1 MFELSTFAALFLL
14 CSVAGGVGYLAA
26 TVAIW
31 SLKRVHYRLE
41 CDITDLQ
48 NSLLVEIKKR
58 AGAESA
64 KSRKQDAELL
74 AQLQNGT
81 QATKS
86 SKPWWMEHVHPDL
99 RTS

>member
-31 SLKRVHYRLE
+31 SLKRMHYRLE

-64 KSRKQDAELL
+64 KSRKADAELF
-74 AQLQNGT
+74 AQLQNGS
-81 QATKS
+81 QPPKND
-86 SKPWWMEHVHPDL
+86 KPWWMQHVHPDL
-99 RTS
+99 KGS